1 MRCHVFLS
9 HAFVHHPPTAP
20 GPAPSLGDIPKA
32 GGNEVSA
39 GFHLVMRSVL
49 PSSWLSISWLA
60 LGRPLQVFFVG
71 HAGRGQD
78 VGPKTLNSAGSFA
91 ACRKGG
97 ARWRQAGLLLVLSLS
112 EPGESIQ

>member
-9 HAFVHHPPTAP
+9 HAFVHPPPTAP

-71 HAGRGQD
+71 RAGRGQD
-78 VGPKTLNSAGSFA
+78 GWSKDTEQLWLVCSLQEGWGPLETGRA
-91 ACRKGG
+91 ASG
-97 ARWRQAGLLLVLSLS
+97 AILV
-112 EPGESIQ
+112 